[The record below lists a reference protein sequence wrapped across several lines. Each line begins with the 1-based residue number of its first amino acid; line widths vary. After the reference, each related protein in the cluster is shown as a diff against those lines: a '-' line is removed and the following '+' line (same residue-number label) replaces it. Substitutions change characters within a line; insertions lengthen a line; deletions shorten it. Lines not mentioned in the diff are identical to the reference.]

1 MPALLCYRWPNPAR
15 PDVEYDGKLTT
26 MTAIAASGTRGRVLS
41 GQQVRFSDAPVRL
54 GSQNRCSH
62 AEPSATLR
70 TCPDTGDVLAIVVQ
84 CGCGDVTV
92 VECHYDRGRHGA
104 V

>member
-1 MPALLCYRWPNPAR
+1 
-15 PDVEYDGKLTT
+15 
-26 MTAIAASGTRGRVLS
+26 MTVIAVSGTRSRVLS
-41 GQQVRFSDAPVRL
+41 RQQVRFSDAPVRL
-54 GSQNRCSH
+54 GTQNRCSH

-92 VECHYDRGRHGA
+92 VECHYDSGRHGA

>member
-1 MPALLCYRWPNPAR
+1 
-15 PDVEYDGKLTT
+15 
-26 MTAIAASGTRGRVLS
+26 MTVIAAAGTRSRVLS
-41 GQQVRFSDAPVRL
+41 RQQVRFSDAPVRL
-54 GSQNRCSH
+54 GSQSRCGH

-92 VECHYDRGRHGA
+92 VECHYDSGRDGA